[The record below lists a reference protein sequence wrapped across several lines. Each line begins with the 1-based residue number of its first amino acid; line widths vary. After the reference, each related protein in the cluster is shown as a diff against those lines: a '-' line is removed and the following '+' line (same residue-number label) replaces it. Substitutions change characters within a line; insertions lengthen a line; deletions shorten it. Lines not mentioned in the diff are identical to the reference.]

1 MADRPSTDA
10 IVMFGATGDLARKK
24 LLPALYALEGEGRLT
39 GPVIG
44 VSTSPWTGV
53 ELRQRLHDALVDRH
67 GENGFDGATFDRLA
81 ARLDYVSGDYREDAT
96 FDRLAERLG
105 EAEHPLF
112 YLAIPPSLFDDVIRQ
127 LGRTGSAEGGQ
138 VMVEKPFGRDL
149 ATARELNAVVHRV
162 FPEDSVLRIDHFLG
176 KEPVENLLVLRFANS
191 MLEPL
196 WNRNFVSNVQITMAE
211 SFGIDGRGAFYDSAG
226 AIRDVVQNH
235 LLEIVALLAMEPPTG
250 RDSEAL
256 QEEKVKLF
264 RQIAPLDPAK
274 LVRGQFRGYPDVS
287 GVAPGS
293 DTETYAAMRFEI
305 DSWRWAGVP
314 WLVRT
319 GKLLPTTV
327 TEAIVEFATPPRLLF
342 ADPGCPAPHPNHL
355 RLQFDGNGS
364 VALHLHVKEPG
375 DALVSRSVDLAIGAD
390 LFDGRARD
398 AYERLLFD
406 ALEGDRRR
414 FGDQRALEEQ
424 WRIVEPVLDHHDPVH
439 LYEPG
444 SWGPEAAAAL
454 AADVGGW
461 HDPV

>member
-1 MADRPSTDA
+1 MTTDA
-10 IVMFGATGDLARKK
+10 IVLFGATGDLARKK
-24 LLPALYALEGEGRLT
+24 LLPALYSLEREGRLA

-44 VSTSPWTGV
+44 VSSSSWTAV
-53 ELRQRLHDALVDRH
+53 ELRDRLRDSLVDRL
-67 GENGFDGATFDRLA
+67 GDEAAIDAEVFDRLA
-81 ARLDYVSGDYREDAT
+81 ARLDYVSGDYRDDAT
-96 FDRLAERLG
+96 FDRLAGKLLG
-105 EAEHPLF
+105 AEHPLF
-112 YLAIPPSLFDDVIRQ
+112 YLAIPPALFDDVILQ
-127 LGRTGSAEGGQ
+127 LGRTGAAEGGQ

-149 ATARELNAVVHRV
+149 ATARELNEIVHRV
-162 FPEDSVLRIDHFLG
+162 FPEDRVLRIDHFLG

-226 AIRDVVQNH
+226 ALRDVVQNH

-250 RDSEAL
+250 RDSAAL
-256 QEEKVKLF
+256 QEEKVKVF
-264 RQIAPLDPAK
+264 RQIPAWRPEHV
-274 LVRGQFRGYPDVS
+274 VRGQFRGYPDVG

-293 DTETYAAMRFEI
+293 NTETYAALRFEI

-342 ADPGCPAPHPNHL
+342 ADEGCPEPHPNHL
-355 RLQFDGNGS
+355 RLVFDGTGS
-364 VALHLHVKEPG
+364 VALHLHVKQPG
-375 DALVSRSVDLAIGAD
+375 DALVSRSVDLEIGAG
-390 LFDGRARD
+390 LFDGRARE

-414 FGDQRALEEQ
+414 FGDQAALEEQ
-424 WRIVEPVLDHHDPVH
+424 WRIVEPVLDLPDEVH
-439 LYEPG
+439 LYDPG
-444 SWGPEAAAAL
+444 TWGPAAADAL

-461 HDPV
+461 HDPT